1 MVGYNRNDLGSSE
14 YLHKIHGIEFSP
26 APHFEIE
33 EEFQV
38 QQVVTALIKNKL
50 VQSAHDISEGGLF
63 TALCEK
69 GFWNELGF
77 TITTRFESLGERG
90 IRPDAYLFGEAQ
102 SRILVSVK
110 RDLLAEVEEV
120 LASFGQAYEMIGEVT
135 DGAIWVDSE
144 QWGFIGGWKERYD
157 TSIENILKGHE
168 SEHALSAL

>member
-1 MVGYNRNDLGSSE
+1 
-14 YLHKIHGIEFSP
+14 
-26 APHFEIE
+26 
-33 EEFQV
+33 
-38 QQVVTALIKNKL
+38 
-50 VQSAHDISEGGLF
+50 
-63 TALCEK
+63 
-69 GFWNELGF
+69 
-77 TITTRFESLGERG
+77 
-90 IRPDAYLFGEAQ
+90 
-102 SRILVSVK
+102 LVSVK